1 MMKWNRTTSHTDH
14 TNFKNVDRASEQS
27 LCILVMPIDYF
38 YADSNPLST
47 MAQGLLIDMDGVIY
61 SGDTLIPGA
70 DQFINRLKKSEIP
83 FMFMTNNSQRT
94 PLEVVRKL
102 KKLGIEI
109 TEKHVYTSA
118 MATGK
123 FLESQNPNGTAYVL
137 GEGGLLTSLH
147 DHGITL
153 VDTDPE
159 FVVLGEG
166 RNFTLEMVQRAVD
179 MILAGAK
186 FIATNRDP
194 SPKKKGWNNLGIA
207 ATTAMIEEA
216 AGVKAF
222 VIGKPSP
229 VMMRSAR
236 KALSLETAETTVI
249 GDTMDTDI
257 QGGVQMGYKTVL
269 VMSGITKSEDFKKY
283 AFKPDLIVNSVND
296 ITLPLT
302 WWT

>member
-1 MMKWNRTTSHTDH
+1 MG
-14 TNFKNVDRASEQS
+14 
-27 LCILVMPIDYF
+27 
-38 YADSNPLST
+38 
-47 MAQGLLIDMDGVIY
+47 QGLLIDMDGVVY
-61 SGDTLIPGA
+61 GGDIMIPQA
-70 DQFINRLKKSEIP
+70 DKFISNLVKNDIR

-94 PLEVVRKL
+94 RLEAVRKL
-102 KKLGIEI
+102 AKLGIDVTVDHI
-109 TEKHVYTSA
+109 YTSA

-123 FLESQNPNGTAYVL
+123 FLASQIPNGTAYVL

-147 DHGITL
+147 ENGITL
-153 VDTDPE
+153 VDNEPD

-207 ATTAMIEEA
+207 ATAAMIEEA
-216 AGVKAF
+216 TGIKAF
-222 VIGKPSP
+222 VVGKPGP

-236 KALSLETAETTVI
+236 KALGLETADTTVI

-257 QGGVQMGYKTVL
+257 QGGVQMGYKTILVL
-269 VMSGITKSEDFKKY
+269 SGITKKEELKRY
-283 AFKPDLIVNSVND
+283 AFKPDLVVNSVDD
-296 ITLPLT
+296 IQLPLP
-302 WWT
+302 WW